1 MASPPTLFAIS
12 GSQGLLQRRAVQEAI
27 GHQKKAG
34 WRIDYVDGSNKSD
47 LRAALSQGG
56 LMFEENQILVVVS
69 KPEKADLDILQEQ
82 LDDGEEGIVLLL
94 DYQDDPKG
102 NTKFGKWLKKLPPK
116 LHRNFPAAP
125 DSKPWEAEAQA
136 VEFCVVEAKR
146 LGKKLSEA
154 MSRAIVKRCGSDF
167 GVLSF
172 ELMKMCILADLDG
185 VRELGSPQIKPVMA
199 PMMEASLMPIMEAL
213 SIKQPVGVA
222 RALDRVK
229 KTHKGDPT
237 MAVCGMVG
245 RTALRWLGAIELR
258 DRDPNEAA
266 DMLRE
271 NPWFY
276 RNKLLPQVQ
285 GWKREEVIRLLKVI
299 GESQRA
305 VLSGHVAPWTG
316 LTARLLALC
325 G

>member
-1 MASPPTLFAIS
+1 MASLPTLFAIS
-12 GSQGLLQRRAVQEAI
+12 GSQGLLRRRAVADAI
-27 GHQKKAG
+27 EHQKKTG
-34 WRIDYVDGSNKSD
+34 WRIDFVDGSNKSE
-47 LRAALSQGG
+47 LREAMSQGG
-56 LMFEENQILVVVS
+56 LMFEKNQILVVVN
-69 KPEKADLDILQEQ
+69 KPEKADLDLLQEQ
-82 LDDGEEGIVLLL
+82 LDDGEDGIVLLL
-94 DYQDDPKG
+94 DYEDDPKG

-125 DSKPWEAEAQA
+125 DSKPWEAEKEA

-146 LGKKLSEA
+146 LGKKLSEE

-185 VRELGSPQIKPVMA
+185 VAELGSPQIKPVMA
-199 PMMEASLMPIMEAL
+199 PMMEASLMPITEAL
-213 SIKQPVGVA
+213 STKQAVGVS
-222 RALDRVK
+222 RALVRVM
-229 KTHKGDPT
+229 KTHRGDPT
-237 MAVCGMVG
+237 MAVCGWVG
-245 RTALRWLGAIELR
+245 RTALRWLGAVELR

-266 DMLRE
+266 DLLRE

-276 RNKLLPQVQ
+276 KNKLLTQVR
-285 GWKREEVIRLLKVI
+285 GWKREEVIRLLRVI

-305 VLSGHVAPWTG
+305 VLAGHVAPWTG